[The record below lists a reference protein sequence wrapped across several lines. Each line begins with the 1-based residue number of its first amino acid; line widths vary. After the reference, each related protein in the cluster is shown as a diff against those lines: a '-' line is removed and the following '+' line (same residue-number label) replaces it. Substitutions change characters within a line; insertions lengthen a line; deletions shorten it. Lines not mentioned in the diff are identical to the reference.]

1 VTAQYSQYTELGRRP
16 TSAATMESKTEKDS
30 IFRRLSLSGLG
41 QKLFLLPLARVLSLS
56 SLNRSLIHF
65 RSRFLVEKTSWGC
78 QLLEI
83 TARVNFLP
91 CEYAFFLLPLRSKN
105 NKGAAA
111 AGMTIIWIFCN
122 IKQGLTMCVYPK

>member
-1 VTAQYSQYTELGRRP
+1 VTAPIFASQGIWPAAHFGGNNGVEDGERLHLSPLVIIRRGP
-16 TSAATMESKTEKDS
+16 KTFSPQRE
-30 IFRRLSLSGLG
+30 FSLN
-41 QKLFLLPLARVLSLS
+41 
-56 SLNRSLIHF
+56 SLNRILIHF
-65 RSRFLVEKTSWGC
+65 RSRISVEKASWGC

-83 TARVNFLP
+83 TARVNFLL

-111 AGMTIIWIFCN
+111 AGTTIIWIFCN